1 MPRERLPDER
11 AGRTKRIHLH
21 YRVDSGVADLKIY
34 VSTGE
39 YSDGRLA
46 EIFLKADKAGST
58 ISGLLDALAMTAS
71 LALQSGVSVEALM
84 QKWERL
90 QFAPAGT
97 TTDPEIPRAAS
108 IVDAIARWIRRRYC
122 PAPPAE

>member
-1 MPRERLPDER
+1 
-11 AGRTKRIHLH
+11 
-21 YRVDSGVADLKIY
+21 
-34 VSTGE
+34 
-39 YSDGRLA
+39 
-46 EIFLKADKAGST
+46 
-58 ISGLLDALAMTAS
+58 MTAS

-122 PAPPAE
+122 QPPSAE